1 MGKEKHW
8 GKNCLPGYIIICGI
22 VTLGKNADWSL
33 KSRAMIMFGILN
45 CMVLFKFA
53 KFIESANRN
62 LFNVSWSSK
71 Y

>member
-1 MGKEKHW
+1 MGKDKHW

-22 VTLGKNADWSL
+22 ATLGKNAGWIL

-45 CMVLFKFA
+45 YMVLFIWA
-53 KFIESANRN
+53 IFIESANRN
-62 LFNVSWSSK
+62 LFNVSWVSQ